1 MFISENFQD
10 NNFAE
15 MCGARIVRIAVH
27 PEYQGM
33 GYGSRWVESLKMN
46 NKYIFGSFL
55 KKLILKKNQII
66 TKVKNFRAMKLLEDY
81 FCGKIMNLEEIDEER
96 VSKKMP
102 KAGKAK
108 EAVESVKV
116 AVILTLCI
124 VS

>member
-1 MFISENFQD
+1 
-10 NNFAE
+10 
-15 MCGARIVRIAVH
+15 
-27 PEYQGM
+27 
-33 GYGSRWVESLKMN
+33 
-46 NKYIFGSFL
+46 
-55 KKLILKKNQII
+55 
-66 TKVKNFRAMKLLEDY
+66 MKLLEDY